1 MPASQS
7 LRRAESRFLILGT
20 RWRIN
25 AKDELK
31 CDGLLCKTCRE
42 GLQIFAV
49 FKDERLQVDQLT
61 EPFGEQ
67 SQNFYFW
74 TRDGGSIEDELKCDD
89 LLCKTFW

>member
-1 MPASQS
+1 MPAGSDSSFLQQKRLS
-7 LRRAESRFLILGT
+7 VSKLTSFPMPSESRVRFLILGT

-49 FKDERLQVDQLT
+49 FKDECLQVDQLT
-61 EPFGEQ
+61 DTFGQ
-67 SQNFYFW
+67 
-74 TRDGGSIEDELKCDD
+74 
-89 LLCKTFW
+89 